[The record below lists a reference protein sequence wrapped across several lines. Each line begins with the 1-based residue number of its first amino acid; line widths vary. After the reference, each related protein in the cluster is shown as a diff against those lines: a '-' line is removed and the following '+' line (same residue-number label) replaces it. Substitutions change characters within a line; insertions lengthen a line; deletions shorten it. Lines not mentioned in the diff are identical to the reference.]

1 MEGGTGIMR
10 SDELSKTRWR
20 QVVVRPFAA
29 ILLVAVMTVVMNVGQ
44 ATSFVNLPA
53 LRTDDAHESLL
64 LHVASN
70 SERILAVGEQG
81 HILYS
86 DDDGANWNH
95 AEVPVSLAIT
105 GVTFASPT
113 SAWATAHDGVLLHS
127 TDGGQTWQMQL
138 SSTEVARLS
147 ATAAEKTVENLQAAV
162 DQASDDV
169 LEELQWAL
177 DDATFAFEDALAA
190 IEEGVTSPLLDVR
203 FVDEQHGY
211 VLGSYGMMLHTADGG
226 ATWTSQSDQLDNP
239 EKFHLYSMAR
249 SASGALL
256 VVGESGTLLRSPD
269 GGENW
274 VRPESPY
281 SGSFFGAVAAS
292 DGGLL
297 AFGLRGNVFRSVDD
311 GDTWEPVST
320 GDQRTLLGGMTRAD
334 GTIILVGS
342 AGAVLS
348 SADNGASFRII
359 PTTGN
364 RVYSSVTE
372 TTDGNL
378 LLVGFGGVSYIDGQD

>member
-1 MEGGTGIMR
+1 MG
-10 SDELSKTRWR
+10 SDAISRTRLKKLI
-20 QVVVRPFAA
+20 VTHFAA
-29 ILLVAVMTVVMNVGQ
+29 ILLVAAITVVINVGQ

-53 LRTDDAHESLL
+53 LKTNAAHESLL
-64 LHVASN
+64 LDVATN
-70 SERILAVGEQG
+70 GERLLAVGEQG

-86 DDDGANWNH
+86 DDNGTNWNH

-105 GVTFASPT
+105 SVAFASPMN
-113 SAWATAHDGVLLHS
+113 AWATAHDGVLLHS
-127 TDGGQTWQMQL
+127 TDGGQTWQTQL
-138 SSTEVARLS
+138 SSTEVARLA
-147 ATAAEKTVENLQAAV
+147 ATAAEKTVERLQAAV
-162 DQASDDV
+162 DQASDDA

-177 DDATFAFEDALAA
+177 DDATFAFEDATAA
-190 IEEGVTSPLLDVR
+190 IEEGITSPLLDVR

-211 VLGSYGMMLHTADGG
+211 ALGSYGIMLHTADGG
-226 ATWTSQSDQLDNP
+226 ATWTALSDQLDNP
-239 EKFHLYSMAR
+239 DKYHLYSMAR

-256 VVGESGTLLRSPD
+256 VTGESGTLLRSPD
-269 GGENW
+269 GGQTW

-281 SGSFFGAVAAS
+281 QGSLFGAVAGK
-292 DGGLL
+292 DGSLL

-311 GDTWEPVST
+311 GDTWSPVNT

-348 SADNGASFRII
+348 SADHGASFTVI

-372 TTDGNL
+372 TADRNL
-378 LLVGFGGVSYIDGQD
+378 LLVGFGGVSYLDSQESS